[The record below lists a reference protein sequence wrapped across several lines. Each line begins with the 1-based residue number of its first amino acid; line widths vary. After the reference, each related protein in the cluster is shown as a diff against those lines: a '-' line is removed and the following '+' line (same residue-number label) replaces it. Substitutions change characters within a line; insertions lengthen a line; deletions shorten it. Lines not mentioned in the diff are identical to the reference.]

1 MKKALKIFGIAA
13 ALLVIVAFSGY
24 LFVQNQAR
32 SALAALRY
40 AQVSMADAR
49 DGVYE
54 GEADAGLV
62 TVRVKVK
69 VRDGAIDSVELLKHD
84 NGMGQKA
91 EAILREME
99 RADTWDVDAVSG
111 ATLSSETIKSA
122 VSLALSKSAS
132 N

>member
-1 MKKALKIFGIAA
+1 MKKFLKIVGIAA
-13 ALLVIVAFSGY
+13 ALVAAAAFAGF
-24 LFVQNQAR
+24 LLVQNQAR
-32 SALAALRY
+32 SALAALSY
-40 AQVSMADAR
+40 AQVSMADAQ

-62 TVRVKVK
+62 AVRVKVA
-69 VRDGAIDSVELLKHD
+69 VRDGTIDSIELLKHD

-91 EAILREME
+91 EAILDEME
-99 RADTWDVDAVSG
+99 KADTWDVDAVSG

-122 VSLALSKSAS
+122 VSLALKKSAP

>member
-62 TVRVKVK
+62 TVRVKVA

>member
-1 MKKALKIFGIAA
+1 MKKALKATGIAV
-13 ALLVIVAFSGY
+13 ALLAVVALAGY

-40 AQVSMADAR
+40 EQVSMADAR

-54 GEADAGLV
+54 GEADAGRV
-62 TVRVKVK
+62 AVQVKVA
-69 VRDGAIDSVELLKHD
+69 VRDGAIDSIELLKHE

-91 EAILREME
+91 EAILDEMK
-99 RADTWDVDAVSG
+99 RTDTWDVDAVSG

-122 VSLALSKSAS
+122 VSLALRKSAS

>member
-62 TVRVKVK
+62 AVRVKVA

-99 RADTWDVDAVSG
+99 RADIWDVDAVSG

>member
-1 MKKALKIFGIAA
+1 MKKALKATGIAV
-13 ALLVIVAFSGY
+13 ALLAAVALAGY

-40 AQVSMADAR
+40 EQVSMADAR

-62 TVRVKVK
+62 AVQVKVA
-69 VRDGAIDSVELLKHD
+69 VRDGAIDSIELLKHE

-91 EAILREME
+91 EAILDEMK

-122 VSLALSKSAS
+122 VSLALRKSAS